1 MEKTPWDKIMKSGI
15 RRIRCWFTYVLLVAA
30 SANFSWAQN
39 AKPKAD
45 DPAADS
51 PAKAATAAKTG
62 ADEPAVPEDPAAAA
76 ILETKPST
84 PTECLRAAKILS
96 DLKQPDLAKKF
107 LQKVIDAKLDDKAL
121 AKLANEYG
129 TAMFVQLSARSDLH
143 PQSQQLADAVLAAQ
157 NTALQNPQLVAEL
170 IKQLQDP
177 SAEKRSAAFAGL
189 MDARGAGVSAMIRAL
204 ADPVRAAEHLS
215 IRTAMA
221 AMGRQAA
228 DPLVGILDQAN
239 PELKLQAIAILG
251 EMKAPAVQ
259 LYLFQPYFSEKS
271 DAKLRAAAGAA
282 LKKLG
287 GGLPTKDQ
295 AVRLLME
302 NAKKYFNH
310 RQILPGVVD
319 DKAEV
324 WHWNESQ
331 RQCVA
336 ERIPAADA
344 SRALAA
350 RLAREAYEIAP
361 ENAAAMQLYLATML
375 EAAAYQ
381 KGLSNRMD
389 DKDKTGA
396 AAAVAK
402 ELGPKAVEAAMGCAM
417 ADGHPAAA
425 TAAAQILGQI
435 GNAEELLYGGP
446 KPGALALALQN
457 PDRRLRIA
465 AARAIVALKPKRP
478 FAGSSYVLQTLE
490 FFASSSGMRRA
501 LLAGAN
507 VEDLRKMVPALTAA
521 GFQADTATNGRDVM
535 RLAVSSPDYEL
546 ALIDAGIDQPP
557 LNLLLQQLR
566 HDDRSADLRVGVIAR
581 DGFADRAQ
589 HVAEQDPLTKAFAR
603 SHDDASVAWQLEQL
617 AKLKPDE
624 FVAYEE
630 RQREAGEAL
639 DMLGELARNPGK
651 LYDMHQAEKAVL
663 TALNTPSLCKKAI
676 EILISINSP
685 EAQRALVDTAGRG
698 TQPLEIR
705 QAAVSAFRQ
714 NLQAH
719 GILLSKEE
727 IIKQYQQ
734 YNESKNQDDSTQ
746 KILALIL
753 DCLEVPTKAEKDK

>member
-1 MEKTPWDKIMKSGI
+1 LT
-15 RRIRCWFTYVLLVAA
+15 FVLLVAA
-30 SANFSWAQN
+30 PADLSWAQN
-39 AKPKAD
+39 PKPKAD
-45 DPAADS
+45 EPVANS
-51 PAKAATAAKTG
+51 PAKAATAAKT
-62 ADEPAVPEDPAAAA
+62 AKTNAEEPAMPEDPAAAA

-84 PTECLRAAKILS
+84 PAECVRAAKILS
-96 DLKQPDLAKKF
+96 DLKQPELAKKF
-107 LQKVIDAKLDDKAL
+107 LQKVIEAKLDEKAL
-121 AKLANEYG
+121 ATLADEFG
-129 TAMFVQLSARSDLH
+129 SAMFVQLSARSDLH

-157 NTALQNPQLVAEL
+157 NAVLQNPQRVAEL

-177 SAEKRSAAFAGL
+177 SAEKRGEAFSGL
-189 MDARGAGVSAMIRAL
+189 MDARGAAVSAMIEAL
-204 ADPVRAAEHLS
+204 ADPGRAAQRLS
-215 IRTAMA
+215 IRTALV

-228 DPLVGILDQAN
+228 DPLVGILDQADA
-239 PELKLQAIAILG
+239 ELKLQAVAILG
-251 EMKAPAVQ
+251 EMKAPVVQ
-259 LYLFQPYFSEKS
+259 LFLFQPYFSEKS
-271 DAKLRAAAGAA
+271 DAKLRAAAGEA

-287 GGLPTKDQ
+287 GALPTKDQ

-310 RQILPGVVD
+310 RQIIPGVVD

-324 WHWNESQ
+324 WYWNDAK

-336 ERIPAADA
+336 ERIPVDDA

-361 ENAAAMQLYLATML
+361 ENAAAVQLYLATML
-375 EAAAYQ
+375 EAVAYQ
-381 KGLSNRMD
+381 NGLPNPL
-389 DKDKTGA
+389 KDND
-396 AAAVAK
+396 AAVSEGK
-402 ELGPKAVEAAMGCAM
+402 RLGPKTVEAAMAFAM
-417 ADGHPAAA
+417 SEGHPAAA
-425 TAAAQILGQI
+425 TAAAQIFNQI

-465 AARAIVALKPKRP
+465 AARAIVLLKPKRP

-490 FFASSSGMRRA
+490 FFASSSGMRQV

-521 GFQADTATNGRDVM
+521 GYQTDTATNGREAM
-535 RLAVSSPDYEL
+535 RMAVSSPDYEL

-581 DGFADRAQ
+581 DGFSERAQ
-589 HVAEQDPLTKAFAR
+589 HAAEHDPLTKAFAR
-603 SHDDASVAWQLEQL
+603 PHDDASVAWQLEQL
-617 AKLKPDE
+617 AAVKPDE
-624 FVAYEE
+624 FVTFEE
-630 RQREAGEAL
+630 RQRQAGEAL
-639 DMLGELARNPGK
+639 DLLGELARNPGK

-685 EAQRALVDTAGRG
+685 EAQRALVETAGRV

-719 GILLSKEE
+719 GILLNNEE
-727 IIKQYQQ
+727 IKKQYQQ
-734 YNESKNQDDSTQ
+734 YNESKNQDESTRN
-746 KILALIL
+746 IMGLIL
-753 DCLEVPTKAEKDK
+753 DCLEAPTKTGK

>member
-1 MEKTPWDKIMKSGI
+1 MIGKW
-15 RRIRCWFTYVLLVAA
+15 RIRSLLTLILLVTA
-30 SANFSWAQN
+30 SANLSWAQN
-39 AKPKAD
+39 PKLKAV
-45 DPAADS
+45 DPAPDS
-51 PAKAATAAKTG
+51 PAAAATADKTAKTD
-62 ADEPAVPEDPAAAA
+62 AEEPAPPEDPAVAA

-84 PTECLRAAKILS
+84 PAECLRAAKILS

-107 LQKVIDAKLDDKAL
+107 LQKVIDAKLDSQSL
-121 AKLANEYG
+121 AKLADEFG
-129 TAMFVQLSARSDLH
+129 SEMFVQLGARSDLH

-157 NTALQNPQLVAEL
+157 NAALQNPQRVAEL

-177 SAEKRSAAFAGL
+177 SAEKRSAAFSGL
-189 MDARGAGVSAMIRAL
+189 MDARGAAVSAMIEAL
-204 ADPVRAAEHLS
+204 ADPGRAAEHLS
-215 IRTAMA
+215 IRTALA

-228 DPLVGILDQAN
+228 DPLLGILDRAD
-239 PELKLQAIAILG
+239 PELKLQAVAILG
-251 EMKAPAVQ
+251 EMKAPALQ

-287 GGLPTKDQ
+287 GAPPTKDQ

-302 NAKKYFNH
+302 NAKKYFNR
-310 RQILPGVVD
+310 RQIVPGVVD

-324 WHWNESQ
+324 WHWNQAQ

-336 ERIPAADA
+336 ERIPVDDAA
-344 SRALAA
+344 RALAA
-350 RLAREAYEIAP
+350 RLARQAFDIAP
-361 ENAAAMQLYLATML
+361 ENSAAVQLYIATML

-381 KGLSNRMD
+381 KGLSKPLD
-389 DKDKTGA
+389 DKTDA
-396 AAAVAK
+396 AAAEAK
-402 ELGPKAVEAAMGCAM
+402 NLGPKAVEAAMYYAM

-478 FAGSSYVLQTLE
+478 FAGSSYMLQTLGY
-490 FFASSSGMRRA
+490 FAASSDMRRA

-507 VEDLRKMVPALTAA
+507 VEDLRRMVPALNAA
-521 GFQADTATNGRDVM
+521 GYQTDTATNGRDAM
-535 RLAVSSPDYEL
+535 RMAVSSPDYEL

-566 HDDRSADLRVGVIAR
+566 HDDRSADLRIGVIAR
-581 DGFADRAQ
+581 DGFSERAR
-589 HVAEQDPLTKAFAR
+589 HAAEHDPLTKAFAR
-603 SHDDASVAWQLEQL
+603 PHDDASVAWQLQQL
-617 AKLKPDE
+617 ATPRPEE
-624 FVAYEE
+624 FITYEE
-630 RQREAGEAL
+630 RQRQAAEAL
-639 DMLGELARNPGK
+639 DLLGELARTSGK
-651 LYDMHQAEKAVL
+651 LFDIYQAEKAVL

-685 EAQRALVDTAGRG
+685 EAQRALVETAGRV
-698 TQPLEIR
+698 TQPLEVR

-719 GILLSKEE
+719 GILLTTEE
-727 IIKQYQQ
+727 IKKQYQQ
-734 YNESKNQDDSTQ
+734 YNESKNQDAATRN
-746 KILALIL
+746 ILGLIL
-753 DCLEVPTKAEKDK
+753 DCLEAPTKAGK